1 MKNVCWLLI
10 ALAAVAYVVGAILA
24 FSGGQTF
31 LLTPPGYWRGSIG
44 FLLFAIALKMMD
56 EKKA

>member
-10 ALAAVAYVVGAILA
+10 ALAALAYVVGAVLA

-31 LLTPPGYWRGSIG
+31 LLQPQGYWRGSVG
-44 FLLFAIALKMMD
+44 FLLFAMALRMMD
-56 EKKA
+56 NRKA